1 MPALPSTKPRV
12 NRFASRIERAI
23 RACEKLLDVSIT
35 TVDRGGVFH
44 SPEGLALLGY
54 ERQSHKKNP
63 VCAHGFTDEACVGH
77 CRHEINALGEERC
90 EPFVHTC
97 WKGVQEVVVPLVRNG
112 VHFGSLFAGI
122 WRRSGTT
129 QPLAADHLPPAA
141 IAAYQALPEFD
152 EVRAQHLGDLLTIFA
167 QGLLDEL
174 QPHLQGLYRH
184 PARTLPQDLR
194 HATLPL
200 GPRFKGWGAAHL
212 GLASQ
217 ARLGRAC
224 SAQGGAAVEGGA
236 GIPACPSFPAQTGMS
251 APPCCP
257 LRSLRA
263 GDIAICPR
271 CLVFEAG
278 ARVHGLLSISSMMS
292 RYCRTRPIPQFK
304 VYAIC
309 SGASWFSRHCLT
321 RANMAR

>member
-1 MPALPSTKPRV
+1 MSPSPPAKPRV
-12 NRFASRIERAI
+12 NPFASRIERAI

-77 CRHEINALGEERC
+77 CRHEINALGEEQC

-129 QPLAADHLPPAA
+129 QPLAAERLPPAA

-152 EVRAQHLGDLLTIFA
+152 EVRAQHLGDLLAIFA

-174 QPHLQGLYRH
+174 DQVVITDARPESRKAEIRRYVRYHAAQPITLADLARDLHLS
-184 PARTLPQDLR
+184 PSRTSHAVTDLFGKSFQELLR
-194 HATLPL
+194 DERMQRAKYLLLSTDYAV
-200 GPRFKGWGAAHL
+200 G
-212 GLASQ
+212 Q
-217 ARLGRAC
+217 VARLAGMPDEYHFNRTFKACVGLPPGRFRKTFGT
-224 SAQGGAAVEGGA
+224 Q
-236 GIPACPSFPAQTGMS
+236 PY
-251 APPCCP
+251 
-257 LRSLRA
+257 
-263 GDIAICPR
+263 
-271 CLVFEAG
+271 
-278 ARVHGLLSISSMMS
+278 H
-292 RYCRTRPIPQFK
+292 
-304 VYAIC
+304 
-309 SGASWFSRHCLT
+309 
-321 RANMAR
+321 

>member
-1 MPALPSTKPRV
+1 MPSTKPRV

-152 EVRAQHLGDLLTIFA
+152 EVRAEQLGDILTIFA

-174 QPHLQGLYRH
+174 DQVVITDARPESRKAEIRRYVRYHAAQPITLADLAADLHLSPSRTSHAVKDLFGRSFQELLRDERMQRAKYLLLSTDYAVGQV
-184 PARTLPQDLR
+184 ARQVGMPDEYHFNRT
-194 HATLPL
+194 
-200 GPRFKGWGAAHL
+200 FK
-212 GLASQ
+212 ASI
-217 ARLGRAC
+217 
-224 SAQGGAAVEGGA
+224 
-236 GIPACPSFPAQTGMS
+236 GIPPGRFRKTFGTQPY
-251 APPCCP
+251 
-257 LRSLRA
+257 
-263 GDIAICPR
+263 
-271 CLVFEAG
+271 
-278 ARVHGLLSISSMMS
+278 H
-292 RYCRTRPIPQFK
+292 
-304 VYAIC
+304 
-309 SGASWFSRHCLT
+309 
-321 RANMAR
+321 